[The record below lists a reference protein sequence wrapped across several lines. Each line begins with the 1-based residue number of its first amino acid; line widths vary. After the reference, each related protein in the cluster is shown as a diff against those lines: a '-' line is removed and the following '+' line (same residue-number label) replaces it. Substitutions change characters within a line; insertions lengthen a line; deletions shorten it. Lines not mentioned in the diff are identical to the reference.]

1 MIITLQH
8 EEIERAL
15 KGYISSEGISLVG
28 KNCDIKIVPGN
39 HSDFIAELDV
49 SLAST
54 RKTVSSVSKSKTK
67 VKEAAPAPVA
77 AAVAEL
83 MTLAKDIYVKEAAPE
98 VEAKVEEDLAEE
110 VPANSKSLFA

>member
-28 KNCDIKIVPGN
+28 KNCDIKIVPGS
-39 HSDFIAELDV
+39 HSDFVAELDV

-54 RKTVSSVSKSKTK
+54 RKTVSAVPKSKTK
-67 VKEAAPAPVA
+67 AKEAAPAPVA
-77 AAVAEL
+77 VAE
-83 MTLAKDIYVKEAAPE
+83 APE
-98 VEAKVEEDLAEE
+98 VEVKLEEEDLAEE

>member
-28 KNCDIKIVPGN
+28 KNCDIKIVAAG
-39 HSDFIAELDV
+39 SDSDCIAELYV

-54 RKTVSSVSKSKTK
+54 RKTVSAVPKSKTK
-67 VKEAAPAPVA
+67 AKEAAPAPVA
-77 AAVAEL
+77 VAE
-83 MTLAKDIYVKEAAPE
+83 APE
-98 VEAKVEEDLAEE
+98 VEAKVEGDLAEE

>member
-28 KNCDIKIVPGN
+28 KNCDIKIVPGSQ
-39 HSDFIAELDV
+39 SDCIAELDV

-54 RKTVSSVSKSKTK
+54 RKTVSAVPKSKTK
-67 VKEAAPAPVA
+67 AKEAAPAPVA
-77 AAVAEL
+77 VAE
-83 MTLAKDIYVKEAAPE
+83 APE

>member
-15 KGYISSEGISLVG
+15 KGYVSSEGISLVG
-28 KNCDIKIVPGN
+28 KNCDIKIVPGSQ
-39 HSDFIAELDV
+39 SDFIAELDV

-54 RKTVSSVSKSKTK
+54 RKTVSSVPKSKTK
-67 VKEAAPAPVA
+67 AKGAAPAPE
-77 AAVAEL
+77 AVAEL
-83 MTLAKDIYVKEAAPE
+83 ITLAKDIYAKEAAPE

>member
-15 KGYISSEGISLVG
+15 KGYVSSEGISLAG

-54 RKTVSSVSKSKTK
+54 RKTVSAVPKSKTK
-67 VKEAAPAPVA
+67 AKEAAPAPVA
-77 AAVAEL
+77 VAE
-83 MTLAKDIYVKEAAPE
+83 APE

>member
-54 RKTVSSVSKSKTK
+54 RKTVSSVPKSKTK
-67 VKEAAPAPVA
+67 VKEAAPV
-77 AAVAEL
+77 AVAE
-83 MTLAKDIYVKEAAPE
+83 APE